1 MLVLRQGAVMIIV
14 GLVLGTV
21 CALAFTRLVGSL
33 LYGVT
38 TMDPLSFAGALFVLT
53 VVGLLACYF
62 PARRALRI
70 EPVVA
75 LRG

>member
-1 MLVLRQGAVMIIV
+1 MVGA
-14 GLVLGTV
+14 GLVIGTAG
-21 CALAFTRLVGSL
+21 ALTVTRLVGSL

-38 TMDPLSFAGALFVLT
+38 AVDPLSFAGALLMLT

-75 LRG
+75 LRSDDG